1 MGKLFGE
8 SRMTKQSTK
17 RTAHLLVTCCVEE
30 TRFEVLKS
38 VVETLKTEQET
49 KDIDITPNLWVFDNG
64 STFPGSLD
72 FIKSNFS
79 KVFQAEKNYGFWSAI
94 NWFIKHLDDNFAG
107 QFDFL
112 HVIESDHTYFAL
124 EKLLT
129 CEAALQKYPSVG
141 SIRLQQFDVANAH
154 LYDKDRQSKDSVSH
168 AWVRQRDWDG
178 TQITFKLLDEE
189 MRLYESRLVPLLH
202 SVNRLDGMRY
212 AFSVINLHVRFAEQ
226 DFQAAYRMVHPKSGL
241 IDGGVFHTKLTWQTD
256 ALSGSWSPREDLS
269 NAGYRDTRRDFIVP
283 IKDMV
288 VQ

>member
-8 SRMTKQSTK
+8 SRMMKQSTK

-38 VVETLKTEQET
+38 VVETLKSEQET

-64 STFPGSLD
+64 STFPGSKD

-79 KVFQAEKNYGFWSAI
+79 KVIQAEKNYGFWSAI
-94 NWFIKHLDDNFAG
+94 NWFIKYLDENFAD
-107 QFDFL
+107 QYDFL
-112 HVIESDHTYFAL
+112 HIIESDHTYFAL

-129 CEAALQKYPSVG
+129 CEAALQKYPSIG
-141 SIRLQQFDVANAH
+141 SIRLQEFSVANAH

-202 SVNRLDGMRY
+202 SINRLNAMRH
-212 AFSVINLHVRFAEQ
+212 AFSFLGVNERFAEQ
-226 DFQAAYRMVHPKSGL
+226 DFQAAYRTMYPTSGL
-241 IDGGVFHTKLTWQTD
+241 IDGGIFHTKLTWKTD
-256 ALSGSWSPREDLS
+256 TITGSFTPREDLT
-269 NAGYRDTRRDFIVP
+269 NVGYRETRHDFIVS
-283 IKDMV
+283 IDDMV